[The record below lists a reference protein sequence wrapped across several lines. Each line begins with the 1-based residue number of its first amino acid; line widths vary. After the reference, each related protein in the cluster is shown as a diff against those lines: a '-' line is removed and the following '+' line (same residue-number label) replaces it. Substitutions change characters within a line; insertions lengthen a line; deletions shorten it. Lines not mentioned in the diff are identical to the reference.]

1 MAGKI
6 NNAPP
11 PDAPFGTVD
20 GSGRVTVSPLWYR
33 WLTTKQNA
41 GEILV
46 EGSVTSSVLDPAL
59 LPPNVSAVTVAAF
72 SLTAQNL
79 ASDTEANRDLVLTIA
94 TPATTERVQF
104 EAWATGDID
113 IAGAGV
119 VTVDVTAHIIA
130 PGGYMNPSSPQVYY
144 SHELQGPGFTHSG
157 TFTSSTVTSVAEPGA
172 PASSRK
178 LLFKFSAPG
187 SETVD
192 LSNVTLYLKT
202 TTLS

>member
-11 PDAPFGTVD
+11 PDAPFGRVD
-20 GSGRVTVSPLWYR
+20 ASGRVTMEPVWYR

-41 GEILV
+41 SEILV
-46 EGSVTSSVLDPAL
+46 EGSVTAAVLDPTL
-59 LPPNVSAVTVAAF
+59 LPPNVAAVQIASFA
-72 SLTAQNL
+72 LTAQNL
-79 ASDTEANRDLVLTIA
+79 VTDTEANRDLVLTIA

-104 EAWATGDID
+104 EAWATGEID
-113 IAGAGV
+113 IAGSGV
-119 VTVDVTAHIIA
+119 VTVDVTAHIIQ

-157 TFTSSTVTSVAEPGA
+157 TFTSSTVTSVAESGA
-172 PASSRK
+172 PASSLK
-178 LLFKFSAPG
+178 LLFKFAAPG

>member
-20 GSGRVTVSPLWYR
+20 ASGRVFPSPVWYR

-46 EGSVTSSVLDPAL
+46 EGSITSSVLDPAL
-59 LPPNVSAVTVAAF
+59 LPPNVAAVQVASFA
-72 SLTAQNL
+72 LTAQNL
-79 ASDTEANRDLVLTIA
+79 VFDIEANRDLVLTIA
-94 TPATTERVQF
+94 TPALTVRSQF

-113 IAGAGV
+113 IAGSGV
-119 VTVDVTAHIIA
+119 ATVGVTAHIIQ
-130 PGGYMNPSSPQVYY
+130 PGAYMNPSSPQVYY
-144 SHELQGPGFTHSG
+144 SHELQGPGFAHSG
-157 TFTSSTVTSVAEPGA
+157 SFTSSAVTSVAEAGDPGG
-172 PASSRK
+172 SRK

-187 SETVD
+187 SETVT

-202 TTLS
+202 TPLS